1 MKSVSDRRLVCARFC
16 AFPLYLAAVSFTPYA
31 RRQCA
36 GKGVEVDSSVD
47 DQSPTMMQDPAEA
60 TGEAEAAFERR
71 VHAHIVETER
81 RTRGFAAWVAE
92 QDRSQVWLASLLT
105 SHGGSS
111 ERELT

>member
-1 MKSVSDRRLVCARFC
+1 
-16 AFPLYLAAVSFTPYA
+16 
-31 RRQCA
+31 
-36 GKGVEVDSSVD
+36 
-47 DQSPTMMQDPAEA
+47 MMQDPAEA

-81 RTRGFAAWVAE
+81 RMRAFAAWVAE

-111 ERELT
+111 ETRVEVGPALLFLETPRCELGQKR

>member
-1 MKSVSDRRLVCARFC
+1 
-16 AFPLYLAAVSFTPYA
+16 
-31 RRQCA
+31 
-36 GKGVEVDSSVD
+36 
-47 DQSPTMMQDPAEA
+47 MMRDPAEA

-81 RTRGFAAWVAE
+81 RMRAFAAWVAE

>member
-1 MKSVSDRRLVCARFC
+1 MCTVLRL
-16 AFPLYLAAVSFTPYA
+16 PSLHLAAISFTPYA

-36 GKGVEVDSSVD
+36 GKGVEVDSYVD

-81 RTRGFAAWVAE
+81 RMRAFAAWVAE

>member
-1 MKSVSDRRLVCARFC
+1 MIEDWCVHGFAPSISH
-16 AFPLYLAAVSFTPYA
+16 LAAISFTPYA
-31 RRQCA
+31 RRQC
-36 GKGVEVDSSVD
+36 GKAVEVDSSVD

-92 QDRSQVWLASLLT
+92 QDRSAWQ
-105 SHGGSS
+105 
-111 ERELT
+111 RELT

>member
-1 MKSVSDRRLVCARFC
+1 MFKVLRL
-16 AFPLYLAAVSFTPYA
+16 PSLHLAAISFTPYA

-92 QDRSQVWLASLLT
+92 QDRSQVWLASLP
-105 SHGGSS
+105 HRYGGS